1 MMADKTIDDGGPA
14 FARSGF
20 YSDGGPGES
29 DCWPTDG
36 MSLRDW
42 FSGQALAGLVGNPGG
57 PYQANGQNGW
67 DIVNCDVNHVAETCF
82 RLADAMIAARKVGAA

>member
-1 MMADKTIDDGGPA
+1 MMADKKIDDGGPA

-42 FSGQALAGLVGNPGG
+42 FAGKVLGGFMSAKPMQFNPEDDAA
-57 PYQANGQNGW
+57 YCYK
-67 DIVNCDVNHVAETCF
+67 V
-82 RLADAMIAARKVGAA
+82 ADAMIAARKGGA